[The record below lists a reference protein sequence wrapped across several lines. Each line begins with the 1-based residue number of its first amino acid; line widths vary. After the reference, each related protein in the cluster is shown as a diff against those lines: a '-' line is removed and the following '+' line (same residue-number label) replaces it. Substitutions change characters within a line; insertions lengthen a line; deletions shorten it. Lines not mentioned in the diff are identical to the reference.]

1 MQIKVNGEIR
11 ELAEGSSMLDL
22 IRSLGL
28 EERVMASALNM
39 EIVKQDVW
47 GTTLLKEGDTI
58 ELLDFVGGRVI

>member
-11 ELAEGSSMLDL
+11 QLPEGSTMLDL

-39 EIVKQDVW
+39 EIVKQDAW
-47 GTTLLKEGDTI
+47 GKAILKEGDVI
-58 ELLDFVGGRVI
+58 ELLDFVGGG

>member
-11 ELAEGSSMLDL
+11 EMKEGSSMLDL

-39 EIVKQDVW
+39 EIVKQDAWESAV
-47 GTTLLKEGDTI
+47 LHEGDTI
-58 ELLDFVGGRVI
+58 ELLDFVGGG